1 MSRDV
6 VKELNRKLEETG
18 PGVSLA
24 VETCFDCYFDVVR
37 GLVDVF
43 GPKNDLESIYVTA
56 SIPASTMLNALEAL
70 DADTG
75 RLYFVDCL
83 SHMIMG
89 NIEPNDRIIFLE
101 NPTMLEYIIL
111 KVEYLI
117 RRFENRSCLVILD
130 SIDSLAIHND
140 LKILSRAQVEG
151 SISRGSM
158 HEGTDQSG
166 NNRDGK
172 AGMRRLS
179 LLFRS
184 ARGKC
189 LKPAIHCENLR

>member
-43 GPKNDLESIYVTA
+43 GPKNDLETIYVTA

-140 LKILSRAQVEG
+140 LKILSEFMQICLG
-151 SISRGSM
+151 GLKSR
-158 HEGTDQSG
+158 EVYPVVLC
-166 NNRDGK
+166 
-172 AGMRRLS
+172 MREQTSREIIEMVKLVCDDYLS
-179 LLFRS
+179 FSEQREES
-184 ARGKC
+184 V
-189 LKPAIHCENLR
+189 